1 MKSVATLIAA
11 AAAAAVVAGAGA
23 GGAVPPSALRGG
35 GGDDDVSSTATGA
48 GGKEYSPDP
57 NSVKVRSAEKKR
69 RERESWC
76 HLVMCDSF
84 PTGPTT
90 AQS

>member
-35 GGDDDVSSTATGA
+35 GGDDVSSTATGA